1 MADGG
6 SVSTGVPLFAQ
17 VLPGEWIPD
26 TKLIV
31 IAASGAFTP
40 GVPISRP
47 HLVFATRVGGWLGVG
62 NDATYDHADC
72 FYKLAVP
79 GCDETARSR
88 VAIPAEALDRHRKER
103 QTRYPALTLTG
114 MYVVLE
120 KLNAERAEEERRGLV
135 RWLRP
140 GTWPKKQPERRWR
153 AASMSC
159 ALQRVL
165 QFETVDGPPL
175 PRGTTWSISV
185 RTSEPHTPPD
195 SSFHWH
201 FPPSRRRTS
210 RFTLAGTDAF
220 LFS

>member
-1 MADGG
+1 
-6 SVSTGVPLFAQ
+6 
-17 VLPGEWIPD
+17 
-26 TKLIV
+26 
-31 IAASGAFTP
+31 
-40 GVPISRP
+40 
-47 HLVFATRVGGWLGVG
+47 
-62 NDATYDHADC
+62 
-72 FYKLAVP
+72 
-79 GCDETARSR
+79 
-88 VAIPAEALDRHRKER
+88 
-103 QTRYPALTLTG
+103 
-114 MYVVLE
+114 
-120 KLNAERAEEERRGLV
+120 
-135 RWLRP
+135 
-140 GTWPKKQPERRWR
+140 
-153 AASMSC
+153 MSC